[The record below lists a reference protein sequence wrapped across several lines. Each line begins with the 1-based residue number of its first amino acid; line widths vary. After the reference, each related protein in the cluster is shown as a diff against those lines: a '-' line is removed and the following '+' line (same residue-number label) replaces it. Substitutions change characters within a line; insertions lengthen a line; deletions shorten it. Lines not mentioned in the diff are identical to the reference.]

1 MMRLPAVALAA
12 ALVALVPASAEA
24 WGFGRKPPHVGA
36 RVATAAASA
45 RQRIVVDDTGHRLR
59 VTYPPRR
66 IVSLAPGATEMLFAA
81 GAGDRVVATDD
92 ASIEPPAARSL
103 PKLGDLADIDME
115 RLIAAKPDVVVVWP
129 YGTSPAQIALLARSG
144 VPVYREEP
152 TTLADI
158 AASIR
163 RLGRLAGTSAVAERA
178 AGALRARLAT
188 LTSRYG
194 RMSDPPTALLEVWN
208 RPLYV
213 VGGREL
219 MSDAL
224 RVCGARN
231 VFEDLPQAAPA
242 VSVEAV
248 IARNPELIIAAAPPG
263 EGAAWLA
270 WWRRFPMLRAVR
282 SGHLIDFED
291 QRFSGLGPGAIE
303 ATAELC
309 AKIAAAGSSA
319 APDTPPRRIRG
330 R

>member
-1 MMRLPAVALAA
+1 MRLPAVVLAA
-12 ALVALVPASAEA
+12 AFVALVCASAMA
-24 WGFGRKPPHVGA
+24 RDFGRELPYVGA
-36 RVATAAASA
+36 NVATAAASA
-45 RQRIVVDDTGHRLR
+45 PTRTVVDDTGHR
-59 VTYPPRR
+59 VSVNYPPRR

-92 ASIEPPAARSL
+92 ASVEPPAARKL
-103 PKLGDLADIDME
+103 PKLGDLADVDME
-115 RLIAAKPDVVVVWP
+115 RLIAEKPDVVVVWP
-129 YGTSPAQIALLARSG
+129 YGTSAAQITLLAHLG

-152 TTLADI
+152 MTLAGI
-158 AASIR
+158 GASIQ
-163 RLGRLAGTSAVAERA
+163 RLGRLAGTAAVAERA

-188 LTSRYG
+188 LISRYG
-194 RMSDPPTALLEVWN
+194 RVSDPPTALLEVWN
-208 RPLYV
+208 KPLYT
-213 VGGREL
+213 VGGGEI

-231 VFEDLPQAAPA
+231 VFGDLPQAAPA

-263 EGAAWLA
+263 KGAAWLA

-282 SGHLIDFED
+282 GGQLIDFED
-291 QRFSGLGPGAIE
+291 QRFSGLGPGTIE

-309 AKIAAAGSSA
+309 AKIAAAGSR
-319 APDTPPRRIRG
+319 PRPGPLSGRIRG